1 MDMVNKE
8 SEISKKYETDQLLTV
23 RDASRFLG
31 VHNSTI
37 RRWCK
42 TGVLREYRIGLGQH
56 RRFRHADLVALLVEQ
71 RN

>member
-1 MDMVNKE
+1 MVKE
-8 SEISKKYETDQLLTV
+8 KSGISKVYKIDQLVTM

-31 VHNSTI
+31 VHASTL

-42 TGVLREYRIGLGQH
+42 TGRLKEYRIGLGHH
-56 RRFRHADLVALLVEQ
+56 RRFRHVDLIALLVEQ